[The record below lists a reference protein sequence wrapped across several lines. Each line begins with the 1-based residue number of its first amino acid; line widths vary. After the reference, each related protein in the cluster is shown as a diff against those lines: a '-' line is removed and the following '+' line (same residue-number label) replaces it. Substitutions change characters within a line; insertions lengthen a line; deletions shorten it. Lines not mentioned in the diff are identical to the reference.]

1 MSNFEK
7 WEMIN
12 KLLNMVRKQKGLP
25 LVSKKSN
32 PHYKK

>member
-12 KLLNMVRKQKGLP
+12 RILNMLRKEKGLP
-25 LVSKKSN
+25 LVNPMSN